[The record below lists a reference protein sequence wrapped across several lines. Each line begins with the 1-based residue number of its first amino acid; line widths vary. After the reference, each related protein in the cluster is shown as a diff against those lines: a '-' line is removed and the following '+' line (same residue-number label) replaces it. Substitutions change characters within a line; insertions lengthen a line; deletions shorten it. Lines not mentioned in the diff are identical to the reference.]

1 MKPSTNTG
9 GIAASIS
16 AVLTAVASSACCWLP
31 LTLIAFGV
39 SAGGIGTWFERY
51 RMPFLAMTF
60 ILLAISFYLVYRRAP
75 ACETDEACACHTKPS
90 RFIKGSLWV
99 STIIAIA
106 FAAFPRYITAFIT
119 EDQPLSATRVAAMG
133 ATTQTVSIEGMSC
146 KACAVTLQNDL
157 NSVPGVVNANVSY
170 ESKSATLTLDQAE
183 PASAADIRNTII
195 KAGYGVK
202 PD

>member
-1 MKPSTNTG
+1 MKPSTSTG

-60 ILLAISFYLVYRRAP
+60 ILLAISFYLVYFRAP
-75 ACETDEACACHTKPS
+75 TCEAEDECACHTKPG

-119 EDQPLSATRVAAMG
+119 EDRPPSATQMAATT

-146 KACAVTLQNDL
+146 KACAVSLQNDL
-157 NSVPGVVNANVSY
+157 NDLAGVVNASVSY
-170 ESKSATLTLDQAE
+170 ESKSATLTLDQTE
-183 PASAADIRNTII
+183 PASEADIRKTIT
-195 KAGYGVK
+195 KAGYRVK
-202 PD
+202 Q